1 MITETLPQLTKE
13 QADQIIINF
22 ARNLPADHPL
32 KVLIQEG
39 KIG

>member
-1 MITETLPQLTKE
+1 MTTETLPQLTKE

-22 ARNLPADHPL
+22 AKSLPSDHPL
-32 KVLIQEG
+32 QVLIREG